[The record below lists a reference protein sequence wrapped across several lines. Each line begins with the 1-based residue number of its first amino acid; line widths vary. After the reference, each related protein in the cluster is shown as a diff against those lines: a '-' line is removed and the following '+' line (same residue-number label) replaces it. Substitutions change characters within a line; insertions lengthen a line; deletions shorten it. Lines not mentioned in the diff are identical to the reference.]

1 MPLNPESDLPAII
14 EGCRKKKRGSQHVLY
29 QIYYGYGMS
38 IAVRYVKEENE
49 AISIVNDAFMKVFR
63 NIRSFDEQRAF
74 KPWFRKIVVNTAINH
89 VTSKKK
95 YRLEFNM
102 EQEEMVSTQEN
113 ILSQIAYREL
123 VALVQSLSVAY
134 RTVFNMYV
142 LDGFSHKEI
151 AQELGIT
158 ESTSKAN
165 LARARA
171 KLREKLSA
179 KINV

>member
-1 MPLNPESDLPAII
+1 MPLNPDSEILAII
-14 EGCRKKKRGSQHVLY
+14 EGCRNRKRDSQHALY
-29 QIYYGYGMS
+29 KKFYGYGMS
-38 IAVRYVKEENE
+38 ITVRYVSDEDE

-63 NIRSFDEQRAF
+63 KVRSYDESRAF
-74 KPWFRKIVVNTAINH
+74 KPWFRKIVVNTAINY
-89 VTSKKK
+89 VTSQKK

-102 EQEEMVSTQEN
+102 DQEELAASREN

-123 VALVQSLSVAY
+123 VAVVQSLSVAY

-151 AQELGIT
+151 AEELGIS

-171 KLREKLSA
+171 KLREILLA
-179 KINV
+179 KISV